1 MTTKLPVSH
10 RRLAILCLLAAAS
23 STVAVAGHTDLSPG
37 RSIVVRYGDLD
48 LNRGEGWQ
56 TAYARVRAAAR
67 AVCGPVDFYNLAL
80 QQWRRECY
88 RTALANAVAQLQRA
102 RAAALRSAGS
112 ASQ

>member
-1 MTTKLPVSH
+1 MTTKLRVSH
-10 RRLAILCLLAAAS
+10 RCLAMLCILAAAS
-23 STVAVAGHTDLSPG
+23 STVAVAGKTNVPPG
-37 RSIVVRYGDLD
+37 RSIVVRYRDLD
-48 LNRGEGWQ
+48 LSRDEGWQ

-102 RAAALRSAGS
+102 RTATLRSAGT